1 MPQLRTLRSERMIT
15 EDSKISYEK
24 LLADKLSTRM
34 ELADKVLPDLLKAA
48 PAGSEAAA
56 ILTKWDHFTETD
68 SRGAVLFQMFA
79 DNYFRGING
88 IANKMRV
95 KYDKTRPLETGY
107 GLNDPAGAW
116 KALEAMAVEVKK
128 TYGSLDVPWG
138 DVYRF
143 GSGDGD
149 TPGNG
154 GAGNSGIFRTIAFT
168 RRVGNKYYAA
178 HGETFVCALE
188 FAKEQKAQCSVS
200 YGNSSQPGS
209 PHLADQLP
217 LMSAK
222 KLHPVWRDRKE
233 IEAHLEKREAF

>member
-1 MPQLRTLRSERMIT
+1 
-15 EDSKISYEK
+15 
-24 LLADKLSTRM
+24 
-34 ELADKVLPDLLKAA
+34 
-48 PAGSEAAA
+48 
-56 ILTKWDHFTETD
+56 
-68 SRGAVLFQMFA
+68 
-79 DNYFRGING
+79 
-88 IANKMRV
+88 
-95 KYDKTRPLETGY
+95 
-107 GLNDPAGAW
+107 
-116 KALEAMAVEVKK
+116 
-128 TYGSLDVPWG
+128 VPWG

-233 IEAHLEKREAF
+233 IEAHLEKHERF